1 VFQYKYLQN
10 LLYFQELLRFQS
22 RQDES
27 KNKNDINI
35 KILLFH
41 FLRKYSEFSYLY
53 EVFSFHANRKE
64 QEPFGL
70 TNQQFSLPKSSFL

>member
-1 VFQYKYLQN
+1 
-10 LLYFQELLRFQS
+10 LYFQELLRFQS
-22 RQDES
+22 RLDES

-53 EVFSFHANRKE
+53 EVFFFHANRKE

-70 TNQQFSLPKSSFL
+70 TNQQFSLLKSSFL